1 MPMTFS
7 IVARCAETGRLGV
20 AVATASVAVGARC
33 PFAMS
38 GVGAVV
44 TQNRTNPLIGPRA
57 LALLGAG
64 AKGDDA
70 ARQAAESFGFPEWRQ
85 VAIVDGTGAIG
96 TFHGA
101 RCSGVHAEARG
112 AGVAALGNLLQSPEV
127 PAAMVD
133 GYAVVQGGLEDR
145 LLAALDAGLAAG
157 GEIKPL
163 RSAALLVVDRDPFPY
178 TDLRVDYDTAPLAAL
193 RTLWVQWRPMADT
206 CRTWALDP
214 YGV

>member
-1 MPMTFS
+1 MTFS

-33 PFAMS
+33 PFAAS

-64 AKGDDA
+64 GKGDDA
-70 ARQAAESFGFPEWRQ
+70 ARQAAEGFDFPEWRQ
-85 VAIVDGTGAIG
+85 VAIVDAAGRIG

-112 AGVAALGNLLQSPEV
+112 AAAVALGNLLQSADV
-127 PAAMVD
+127 PAAMID
-133 GYAVVQGGLEDR
+133 GYAAAQGVLEER
-145 LLAALDAGLAAG
+145 LLAALDAGLTAG

-178 TDLRVDYDTAPLAAL
+178 TDLRVDLDTEPLCRLRGLWAKWRPLAE
-193 RTLWVQWRPMADT
+193 T
-206 CRTWALDP
+206 CRKWALDP

>member
-1 MPMTFS
+1 MTFS
-7 IVARCAETGRLGV
+7 IVARCVETGRLGV

-33 PFAMS
+33 AFAAA
-38 GVGAVV
+38 GIGAVV

-64 AKGDDA
+64 ERGDEA
-70 ARQAAESFGFPEWRQ
+70 ARRAAEGFDFPEWRQ
-85 VAIVDGTGAIG
+85 VAIVDAAGGIG

-112 AGVAALGNLLQSPEV
+112 KAAAALGNLLQSIGV
-127 PAAMVD
+127 PAAMID
-133 GYAVVQGGLEDR
+133 GYAAAQGMLEER
-145 LLAALDAGLAAG
+145 LLAGLEAGLAAG
-157 GEIKPL
+157 GETKPL

-178 TDLRVDYDTAPLAAL
+178 TDLRVDWDEVPVARLRAL
-193 RTLWVQWRPMADT
+193 WNAWRPVADT

-214 YGV
+214 YRV

>member
-1 MPMTFS
+1 MTFS

-57 LALLGAG
+57 LAVLGAG

-70 ARQAAESFGFPEWRQ
+70 ARQAAESFDFPEWRQ
-85 VAIVDGTGAIG
+85 VAIVDTAGGIG

-101 RCSGVHAEARG
+101 RCSGLHAEARG
-112 AGVAALGNLLQSPEV
+112 DGAVALGNLLQSTGV
-127 PAAMVD
+127 PAAMVA
-133 GYAVVQGGLEDR
+133 GYAATEGVLEER

-157 GEIKPL
+157 GEVKPL

-178 TDLRVDYDTAPLAAL
+178 TDLRVDWDTAPLAGL
-193 RTLWVQWRPMADT
+193 RTLWVQWRPMAGK
-206 CRTWALDP
+206 CRQWALDP

>member
-1 MPMTFS
+1 MTFS

-33 PFAMS
+33 AFAMS

-44 TQNRTNPLIGPRA
+44 TQNRTNPLIGSRA

-64 AKGDDA
+64 DRGDKA
-70 ARQAAESFGFPEWRQ
+70 ARQAAESFDFPEWRQ
-85 VAIVDGTGAIG
+85 VAIVDATGGIG

-112 AGVAALGNLLQSPEV
+112 NAAVALGNLLQSTGV
-127 PAAMVD
+127 PAAMID
-133 GYAVVQGGLEDR
+133 GYAAAQGMLEEW

-157 GEIKPL
+157 GEVQPL
-163 RSAALLVVDRDPFPY
+163 DRKSKR
-178 TDLRVDYDTAPLAAL
+178 LNSSHR
-193 RTLWVQWRPMADT
+193 
-206 CRTWALDP
+206 
-214 YGV
+214 

>member
-1 MPMTFS
+1 MTFS

-33 PFAMS
+33 AFAAA

-57 LALLGAG
+57 LTLLSAG
-64 AKGDDA
+64 DRGDEA
-70 ARQAAESFGFPEWRQ
+70 ARQAAESFDFPEWRQ
-85 VAIVDGTGAIG
+85 VAIVDTTGGIG

-112 AGVAALGNLLQSPEV
+112 EAAVALGNLLQSAGV
-127 PAAMVD
+127 PAAMID
-133 GYAVVQGGLEDR
+133 GYTATQGMLEER
-145 LLAALDAGLAAG
+145 LLAGLEAGLAAG

-178 TDLRVDYDTAPLAAL
+178 TDLRVDWDETPLARLRAL
-193 RTLWVQWRPMADT
+193 WDEWRPMADT
-206 CRTWALDP
+206 CRAWALEP

>member
-1 MPMTFS
+1 MTFS

-33 PFAMS
+33 PFAAS

-70 ARQAAESFGFPEWRQ
+70 ARQAAEGFDFPEWRQ
-85 VAIVDGTGAIG
+85 VAIVDAAGRIG

-112 AGVAALGNLLQSPEV
+112 AAAVALGNLLQSADV
-127 PAAMVD
+127 PAAMID
-133 GYAVVQGGLEDR
+133 GYAAAQGVLEER
-145 LLAALDAGLAAG
+145 LLAALDAGLTAG

-178 TDLRVDYDTAPLAAL
+178 TDLRVDWDTAPLAAL
-193 RTLWVQWRPMADT
+193 RMLWFQWRPVADT

-214 YGV
+214 YDV

>member
-1 MPMTFS
+1 MTFS

-33 PFAMS
+33 SFAAS

-57 LALLGAG
+57 LALLSAG
-64 AKGDDA
+64 TKGDDA
-70 ARQAAESFGFPEWRQ
+70 ARQAAEGFDFPEWRQ
-85 VAIVDGTGAIG
+85 VAIVDATGRIG

-101 RCSGVHAEARG
+101 RCSGLHAEARG
-112 AGVAALGNLLQSPEV
+112 AAAAALGNLLQSIDV
-127 PAAMVD
+127 PAAMID
-133 GYAVVQGGLEDR
+133 GYVAAQGMLEER

-157 GEIKPL
+157 GEVKPL

-178 TDLRVDYDTAPLAAL
+178 TDLRVDWDEAPLARLRAL
-193 RTLWVQWRPMADT
+193 WGEWRPVADT

>member
-1 MPMTFS
+1 MTFS

-20 AVATASVAVGARC
+20 AVVTATVAVGARC
-33 PFAMS
+33 SFAAS

-57 LALLGAG
+57 LALLSAG

-70 ARQAAESFGFPEWRQ
+70 ARQAAEGFDFPEWRQ
-85 VAIVDGTGAIG
+85 VASVDAAGRIG

-112 AGVAALGNLLQSPEV
+112 AAAVALGNLLQSIGV
-127 PAAMVD
+127 PAAMID
-133 GYAVVQGGLEDR
+133 GYMAAQGMLEER

-157 GEIKPL
+157 GEVKPL

-178 TDLRVDYDTAPLAAL
+178 TDLRVDWDEAPLARLRAL
-193 RTLWVQWRPMADT
+193 WGEWRPVADT